1 MANGRIWLKVAPEAY
16 LMVQCT
22 DNDCQWCPCSCNNC
36 MSTYNVKSTRLLSSY
51 PQNFIHLF
59 IHSPVKF
66 LWLLIFTDTLMCS
79 LLWPGHFDFF
89 YSCVGLWRI
98 LYWFGDPLSCQE
110 SGNDQWKVRIYYIF
124 SRIQFC
130 QEGNNSWIRIFLVSQ
145 FFQCQVQVSN
155 LCPGEGGGGEGGCSG
170 FQVTRMLE
178 WGQKSKPKKIPR
190 TSNITQECNG
200 TTLDQ

>member
-16 LMVQCT
+16 LMIQCT

-89 YSCVGLWRI
+89 IVVLVIGEYIIGLETLYLAKKVGMINGKFAFIIFI
-98 LYWFGDPLSCQE
+98 LEHNFVRKATTPGLEFFWFL
-110 SGNDQWKVRIYYIF
+110 NYFNVKYR
-124 SRIQFC
+124 
-130 QEGNNSWIRIFLVSQ
+130 
-145 FFQCQVQVSN
+145 
-155 LCPGEGGGGEGGCSG
+155 
-170 FQVTRMLE
+170 
-178 WGQKSKPKKIPR
+178 
-190 TSNITQECNG
+190 
-200 TTLDQ
+200 

>member
-155 LCPGEGGGGEGGCSG
+155 LCPGEGGGGREGALDFKWLGCLNG
-170 FQVTRMLE
+170 GKNQN
-178 WGQKSKPKKIPR
+178 QKKFLGLP
-190 TSNITQECNG
+190 T
-200 TTLDQ
+200 